1 MKQARTVIA
10 ILMLVAAAGGFWFA
24 LQSGYFGPLSDS
36 AKQAG
41 KIKIGGPFEL
51 VDHWGEKVTDADF
64 KGANTLIFF
73 GYTFCPDVC
82 PTTLTNLSTALDI
95 LGDDAADMNVLFIS
109 VDPERDKPEYLK
121 DYLQHF
127 HPAIIG
133 LTGDPIQIKKVAK
146 AYGVYYAKAQE
157 DGAEPDDYYMDHT
170 ALVFMMG
177 TDGEYKAHFSHTT
190 EPEAIVAKIRENFQP
205 GL

>member
-1 MKQARTVIA
+1 MKQDRTVDA
-10 ILMLVAAAGGFWFA
+10 ILMLVVAGAGFWAA

-36 AKQAG
+36 AKQAS
-41 KIKIGGPFEL
+41 KIEIGGPFEL

-82 PTTLTNLSTALDI
+82 PTTLTNISTALDI
-95 LGDDAADMNVLFIS
+95 LGDEAGDMNVLFIT

-121 DYLQHF
+121 EYLEHF

-133 LTGDPIQIKKVAK
+133 LTGNPLQIKKVAK

-157 DGAEPDDYYMDHT
+157 DGADEDDYFMDHT
-170 ALVFMMG
+170 SLVFIMG
-177 TDGEYKAHFSHTT
+177 SDGSYKAHFSHTS
-190 EPEAIVAKIRENFQP
+190 EPEAIVTKIKEHS
-205 GL
+205 

>member
-10 ILMLVAAAGGFWFA
+10 ILMLAAAAGGFWFA
-24 LQSGYFGPLSDS
+24 LQSGYFGPLSES

-73 GYTFCPDVC
+73 GYTYCPDVC
-82 PTTLTNLSTALDI
+82 PTTLTNISTALDI

-133 LTGDPIQIKKVAK
+133 LTGDPTQIKKVAK

-157 DGAEPDDYYMDHT
+157 DGAEPDDYYVDHT

-177 TDGEYKAHFSHTT
+177 PDGQYKAHFGHTT
-190 EPEAIVAKIRENFQP
+190 EPEAIVAKIKENF
-205 GL
+205 

>member
-64 KGANTLIFF
+64 TGANTLIFF

-177 TDGEYKAHFSHTT
+177 PDGQYKAHFSHTT
-190 EPEAIVAKIRENFQP
+190 EPEAIVAKIRENFQS